1 MLTEIFLSFVVTS
14 GVGAILVM
22 CRLLYKS
29 KCKNFELCCMK
40 IERDAQEENHAD
52 LVIDMARRLS
62 NTTEDNKPEKVV
74 RFENI
79 YKNEL
84 YKTELPKKNILDNKK
99 GQDTI
104 LSGLEEGLSASI
116 T

>member
-1 MLTEIFLSFVVTS
+1 MPLSEQFLIYIVAS
-14 GVGAILVM
+14 GIGAILVV

-40 IERDAQEENHAD
+40 IERDAEQENHSD

-62 NTTEDNKPEKVV
+62 NTTEDKPEKVV

-84 YKTELPKKNILDNKK
+84 PKKTKVQGVDVAA
-99 GQDTI
+99 
-104 LSGLEEGLSASI
+104 SALEEGLGSASI
-116 T
+116 S

>member
-1 MLTEIFLSFVVTS
+1 MALSEQFLIYIVAS
-14 GVGAILVM
+14 GIGAILVV

-29 KCKNFELCCMK
+29 KCKNFELCCLK
-40 IERDAQEENHAD
+40 VQRDPEQENHSD

-62 NTTEDNKPEKVV
+62 HTEDKPEKVV

-84 YKTELPKKNILDNKK
+84 PKKTKVQGVDVAA
-99 GQDTI
+99 
-104 LSGLEEGLSASI
+104 SALEEGLGSASI
-116 T
+116 S

>member
-29 KCKNFELCCMK
+29 KCKNFELCCLK
-40 IERDAQEENHAD
+40 VERDAEQENNAD

-62 NTTEDNKPEKVV
+62 TSDKPEKVV

-84 YKTELPKKNILDNKK
+84 PKKTKVQGVDVAA
-99 GQDTI
+99 
-104 LSGLEEGLSASI
+104 SALEEGLGSASI
-116 T
+116 S